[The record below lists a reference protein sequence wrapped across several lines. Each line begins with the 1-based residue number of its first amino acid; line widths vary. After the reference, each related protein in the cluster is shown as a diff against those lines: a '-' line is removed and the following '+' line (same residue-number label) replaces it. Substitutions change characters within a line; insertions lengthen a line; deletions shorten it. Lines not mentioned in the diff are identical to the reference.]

1 MTIMDKE
8 DEALVK
14 SSKKGKKI
22 KKKKIKENKVPKETK
37 VVNKNEKPVKNVKK
51 KKQHVLFYKLLSFL
65 LIVLTVVTLGHMII
79 EEIFPMFYLVLIAI
93 GAMSLVCI
101 FAFILN
107 KRKLRSWIKNIF
119 SFLAIILII
128 FEVLM
133 LLFGTTTLKFLANLT
148 DTGYRVE
155 TFGIYVLNDS
165 SYQKLDELEGKRL
178 DYLKSDDDKNIK
190 EALKKIK
197 KQVHLEIDYQETTA
211 SLVDE
216 LISGNVEAILMEKSY
231 ESILQE
237 EYNQEFNQIRL
248 LDEVDVVDVVTTIK
262 SDVDITKDPFV
273 VYVSGI
279 DTSGNVASKARSDVN
294 ILIGVNPETKNILM
308 VNTPRDFYVTL
319 HSKKKKDK
327 LTHAGL
333 YGVEESLNTLADLYD
348 VDVDYYARIN
358 FTSFVK
364 IVDALGGVKVD
375 VPIRF
380 CEQNSKRSK
389 RESDK
394 ICLNKGMQT
403 LNGEQALAL
412 ARHRHTL
419 PTGDRGR
426 GENQMLIMEA
436 IMNKAMSPKVVTK
449 YSSLINALQGRVTT
463 NMTTNEM
470 IRFAKKQVNDT
481 ASWNYNSI
489 SATGTDSR
497 GVCYATGSGKAY
509 VMEPDMTSVYAV
521 RDAFDRLF
529 DGEQEVIVKNN

>member
-14 SSKKGKKI
+14 SSKKNKKKKPKKVKDNKVRENDNFKNPEKQVRKI
-22 KKKKIKENKVPKETK
+22 KKKK
-37 VVNKNEKPVKNVKK
+37 
-51 KKQHVLFYKLLSFL
+51 QHFLFYKILSF
-65 LIVLTVVTLGHMII
+65 IMIILTVVTLGHMII
-79 EEIFPMFYLVLIAI
+79 EEILPIFYAVLVAIASMAI
-93 GAMSLVCI
+93 VSV

-107 KRKLRSWIKNIF
+107 KRRLRSWIKNIF
-119 SFLAIILII
+119 SLFACLLIVI
-128 FEVLM
+128 EVLM
-133 LLFGTTTLKFLANLT
+133 LLFGTSTLKFLSNLT

-155 TFGIYVLNDS
+155 TFGVYVLNDS
-165 SYQKLDELEGKRL
+165 SYEQFNELEGKRL
-178 DYLKSDDDKNIK
+178 DYLQSDDDKNIK

-197 KQVHLEIDYQETTA
+197 KQVHLEVDSKNTA
-211 SLVDE
+211 KDLVDT
-216 LISGNVEAILMEKSY
+216 LIANEVDAILLEKSY

-237 EYNQEFNQIRL
+237 EYNEDFNKIRL
-248 LDEVDVVDVVTTIK
+248 IEEVDIVDVVTTIQ

-273 VYVSGI
+273 VYISGI

-294 ILIGVNPETKNILM
+294 ILIGVNPSTKNILM

-319 HSKKKKDK
+319 HTKNQKDK

-348 VDVDYYARIN
+348 VDIDYYARIN

-364 IVDALGGVKVD
+364 IVDALGGIKVD
-375 VPIRF
+375 VPIKF

-389 RESDK
+389 RVGDQ
-394 ICLNKGMQT
+394 ICLNKGVQT

-426 GENQMLIMEA
+426 GENQMKVLEA
-436 IMNKAMSPKVVTK
+436 IINKAMSPKIVTK
-449 YSSLINALQGRVTT
+449 YSSLISALQGRVTT

-470 IRFAKKQVNDT
+470 LRFAKKQVNNT
-481 ASWNYNSI
+481 SSWNFNSL
-489 SATGTDSR
+489 SATGADSR

-509 VMEPDMTSVYAV
+509 VMDPDMNSVYAV

-529 DGEQEVIVKNN
+529 DGEMNIIEENN

>member
-8 DEALVK
+8 DEVLIK
-14 SSKKGKKI
+14 SSKSN
-22 KKKKIKENKVPKETK
+22 KKKKTKKQKDNKVTNNNQIKDIK
-37 VVNKNEKPVKNVKK
+37 KVKK
-51 KKQHVLFYKLLSFL
+51 KKQHFLFYKILSF
-65 LIVLTVVTLGHMII
+65 IMIILTVVTLTHIII
-79 EEIFPMFYLVLIAI
+79 EEIFPLFYAILLSFICLVLVAI
-93 GAMSLVCI
+93 I
-101 FAFILN
+101 AFILN

-119 SFLAIILII
+119 SFFSIVLIALEI
-128 FEVLM
+128 LM
-133 LLFGTTTLKFLANLT
+133 LLFGTSTLKFLANIT

-155 TFGIYVLNDS
+155 TFGVYILNES
-165 SYQKLDELEGKRL
+165 EYEKLEELEGKRL
-178 DYLKSDDDKNIK
+178 NYLTSDDDKNIK

-197 KQVHLEIDYQETTA
+197 KQVHLETDTLNTA
-211 SLVDE
+211 KDLLDSLIEQDVD
-216 LISGNVEAILMEKSY
+216 AILMEKSY

-237 EYNQEFNQIRL
+237 EYNEDFNKIRL
-248 LDEVDVVDVVTTIK
+248 IEEIDIVDVVTTIK

-273 VYVSGI
+273 VYISGI

-294 ILIGVNPETKNILM
+294 ILIGVNPSTRNILM

-319 HSKKKKDK
+319 HSKQQKDK

-348 VDVDYYARIN
+348 VDIDYYARIN

-364 IVDALGGVKVD
+364 IVDALDGIKVD
-375 VPIRF
+375 VPIKF
-380 CEQNSKRSK
+380 CEQDSKRSK
-389 RESDK
+389 SQKDL

-426 GENQMLIMEA
+426 GENQMKVLEA
-436 IMNKAMSPKVVTK
+436 IINKAMSPKIVTK
-449 YSSLINALQGRVTT
+449 YSSLISALQGRVTT

-470 IRFAKKQVNDT
+470 IKFAKKQVNNT
-481 ASWNYNSI
+481 SSWNYYSL
-489 SATGTDSR
+489 SATGADSR

-509 VMEPDMTSVYAV
+509 VMEPDMDSVYKV
-521 RDAFDRLF
+521 QDAFDRLF
-529 DGEQEVIVKNN
+529 NGETNIIVENN

>member
-14 SSKKGKKI
+14 SSKKQKKQR
-22 KKKKIKENKVPKETK
+22 KKKIKENKVPKEKTIVK
-37 VVNKNEKPVKNVKK
+37 SNEKIVKK
-51 KKQHVLFYKLLSFL
+51 KKKQPILFYKVLSFI

-79 EEIFPMFYLVLIAI
+79 EEIFPTFYLLLIAI
-93 GAMSLVCI
+93 GTMAITCI

-107 KRKLRSWIKNIF
+107 KRKLRRWIKNIF
-119 SFLAIILII
+119 SFFSIILIV

-133 LLFGTTTLKFLANLT
+133 LLFGTTTLKFLSDLT

-155 TFGIYVLNDS
+155 TFGVYVLNDS
-165 SYQKLDELEGKRL
+165 SYQKLDDLEGKRL

-197 KQVHLEIDYQETTA
+197 KQVHLEIDLQETAKT
-211 SLVDE
+211 LVDK
-216 LISGNVEAILMEKSY
+216 LISGEVEAILMERGY

-237 EYNQEFNQIRL
+237 EHNQEFNRL
-248 LDEVDVVDVVTTIK
+248 RLIEEIDIVDVVTTIQ

-319 HSKKKKDK
+319 HSKAKKDK

-333 YGVEESLNTLADLYD
+333 YGVEESLSTLSDLYD
-348 VDVDYYARIN
+348 VDIDYYARIN

-364 IVDALGGVKVD
+364 IVDALDGIKVD

-389 RESDK
+389 SERDK
-394 ICLNKGMQT
+394 ICLNKGFQT

-470 IRFAKKQVNDT
+470 IRFAKNQISNT
-481 ASWNYNSI
+481 SSWNYSSL

-497 GVCYATGSGKAY
+497 GICYATGSGRAY
-509 VMEPDMTSVYAV
+509 VMEPDMNSVYAI

-529 DGEQEVIVKNN
+529 DGETEIIVKNN

>member
-8 DEALVK
+8 DNNLVN
-14 SSKKGKKI
+14 SSKKHKKI
-22 KKKKIKENKVPKETK
+22 NKVKPKENEIPK
-37 VVNKNEKPVKNVKK
+37 NNEKNGKNVKK
-51 KKQHVLFYKLLSFL
+51 KKQHILFYKILSFL
-65 LIVLTVVTLGHMII
+65 MIILTVVTLGHMLI
-79 EEIFPMFYLVLIAI
+79 EEIFPIFYGVLISVIVVAI
-93 GAMSLVCI
+93 TLI

-107 KRKLRSWIKNIF
+107 RRKLRRWIKNIF
-119 SFLAIILII
+119 SFLSIIVIVLEI
-128 FEVLM
+128 LM
-133 LLFGTTTLKFLANLT
+133 LLFGTSTLKFLSNLT

-155 TFGIYVLNDS
+155 TFAVYVLNDS
-165 SYQKLDELEGKRL
+165 GYQKLEELEGKKL
-178 DYLKSDDDKNIK
+178 NYLKSDDDENIK

-197 KQVHLEIDYQETTA
+197 KQVHLEVDFKDNVKD
-211 SLVDE
+211 LVDD
-216 LISGNVEAILMEKSY
+216 LIKDNVDAILVDKSY
-231 ESILQE
+231 ESILEE
-237 EYNQEFNQIRL
+237 EYNQEFNMIRL
-248 LDEVDVVDVVTTIK
+248 IEEVDVVDVVTTIK

-319 HSKKKKDK
+319 HTKKKKDK

-333 YGVEESLNTLADLYD
+333 YGVEESLNTLGDLYD
-348 VDVDYYARIN
+348 VDIDYYARIN

-364 IVDALGGVKVD
+364 IVNALDGIKVN
-375 VPIRF
+375 VPIKF

-389 RESDK
+389 KQQDK

-426 GENQMLIMEA
+426 GENQMLILEA
-436 IMNKAMSPKVVTK
+436 VMNKAMSPKIVTK

-470 IRFAKKQVNDT
+470 IKFAKKQVNNDS
-481 ASWNYNSI
+481 SWNYYSI
-489 SATGTDSR
+489 SATGTDSK

-509 VMEPDMTSVYAV
+509 VMEPDMNSVYAV
-521 RDAFDRLF
+521 SDAFDRLF
-529 DGEQEVIVKNN
+529 EGEKEIIVKNN

>member
-8 DEALVK
+8 DEDLVK
-14 SSKKGKKI
+14 SSKRAKKI
-22 KKKKIKENKVPKETK
+22 KKKKIKENKLPKENK
-37 VVNKNEKPVKNVKK
+37 IVNNSDKPIKKVKK

-65 LIVLTVVTLGHMII
+65 LIILTVITLGHMII
-79 EEIFPMFYLVLIAI
+79 EEIFPIFYLVLITI
-93 GAMSLVCI
+93 GIMALVLI

-107 KRKLRSWIKNIF
+107 KRRLRSWIKNIF
-119 SFLAIILII
+119 SFFSIILIV

-133 LLFGTTTLKFLANLT
+133 LLFGTNTLKFLSNLT

-155 TFGIYVLNDS
+155 TFGIYVLDNS
-165 SYQKLDELEGKRL
+165 SYQRVEELEGKKL

-197 KQVHLEIDYQETTA
+197 KQVHLEIDSKETA
-211 SLVDE
+211 KDLVDE
-216 LISGNVEAILMEKSY
+216 LINNNVEAILMEKSY

-237 EYNQEFNQIRL
+237 EYNQEFNCIRL
-248 LDEVDVVDVVTTIK
+248 LDEVDIVDVVTTIQ
-262 SDVDITKDPFV
+262 SDVDITKNPFV

-308 VNTPRDFYVTL
+308 VNTPRDYYVTL

-333 YGVEESLNTLADLYD
+333 YGVEESLNTLSDLYD
-348 VDVDYYARIN
+348 VDIDYYARIN
-358 FTSFVK
+358 FTSFIK
-364 IVDALGGVKVD
+364 IVDALDGIKVD
-375 VPIRF
+375 VPIKF

-389 RESDK
+389 SNK

-436 IMNKAMSPKVVTK
+436 IMNKAMSPKVITK

-470 IRFAKKQVNDT
+470 IRFAKKQINNT
-481 ASWNYNSI
+481 SSWNYNSI

-509 VMEPDMTSVYAV
+509 VMEPDMNSVYAV

-529 DGEQEVIVKNN
+529 EGEQEVIVKNN